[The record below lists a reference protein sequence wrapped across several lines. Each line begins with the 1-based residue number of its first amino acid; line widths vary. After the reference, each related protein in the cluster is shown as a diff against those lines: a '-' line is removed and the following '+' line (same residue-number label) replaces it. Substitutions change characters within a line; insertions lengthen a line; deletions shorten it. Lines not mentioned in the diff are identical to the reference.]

1 MLPMTEEEAAWR
13 RAWLK
18 KRGKEPSGWNW
29 LDAGAAYRDHLRDLR
44 DSNLSD
50 LSNPPNREL
59 TGGEALRS
67 DVVVGQQS

>member
-44 DSNLSD
+44 DSNLS
-50 LSNPPNREL
+50 NPPNTVIDGRPQNSVSMD
-59 TGGEALRS
+59 GGLLQEKP
-67 DVVVGQQS
+67 